1 MRIFVTGASGFVGGA
16 ATEKLVAAGHD
27 VRAMSRSEKSDAKIA
42 ALGGKP
48 VRCDLEDVTAAHIG
62 DAEVVIH
69 CAAFVEQW
77 GPRDAWRRF
86 NVDGT
91 ARMLA
96 AAREAGVKRFIHIG
110 TEAALF
116 HGQHLRGVDET
127 YPLAPH
133 SPYPYSSTKAQA
145 EQLVRGASWTASED
159 AGGPRFETIVLRPRF
174 IWGPGDT
181 TLLPA
186 IVAMAR
192 AGQFMWINGGRAM
205 TSTTHIANLV
215 HAIELALTK
224 GRAGE
229 AYFILDDGVR
239 SMRAMLS
246 GMAASRGVSL
256 PDKSVP
262 GWAADAIGATC
273 EMLWRTFPMKGEP
286 PLTRFSAMIMS
297 RDAILKDDKARAEMG
312 YAPVMSVDEGLRQ
325 L

>member
-16 ATEKLVAAGHD
+16 ATRSLIAAGHS
-27 VRAMSRSEKSDAKIA
+27 VLAMSRSEESDAKIR
-42 ALGGKP
+42 ALGAEP
-48 VRCDLEDVTAAHIG
+48 VRCDLENVVGPHLAGADV
-62 DAEVVIH
+62 VLH

-77 GPRDAWRRF
+77 GPRNAWTRF
-86 NVDGT
+86 NVEGT
-91 ARMLA
+91 RNVLSA
-96 AAREAGVKRFIHIG
+96 AQNWGVPRFIHIG

-116 HGQHLRGVDET
+116 RGQHLRGVDET
-127 YPLAPH
+127 YPLAPR

-145 EQLVRGASWTASED
+145 EQLVRD
-159 AGGPRFETIVLRPRF
+159 ANAPGFETIVLRPRF

-186 IVAMAR
+186 IVAMAK

-215 HAIELALTK
+215 HAIDLALTK

-239 SMRAMLS
+239 PMREMLS
-246 GMAASRGVSL
+246 GMAASRGVAL

-262 GWAADAIGATC
+262 GWVADAIGATC
-273 EMLWRTFPMKGEP
+273 ETLWRTFPMKGDP

-312 YAPVMSVDEGLRQ
+312 YAPVISVEDGLRA

>member
-16 ATEKLVAAGHD
+16 AVTALGMGGHT
-27 VRAMSRSEKSDAKIA
+27 VRAMSRAAKSDSVIA
-42 ALGGKP
+42 ALGATP
-48 VRCDLEDVTAAHIG
+48 VRCDLENVTAAHVG
-62 DAEVVIH
+62 DAEAVVH

-77 GPRDAWRRF
+77 GPPDAWKRF

-91 ARMLA
+91 ARMLK

-116 HGQHLRGVDET
+116 HGQHLRGVDES
-127 YPLAPH
+127 YPLAPN
-133 SPYPYSSTKAQA
+133 SPYPYSWTKAQA
-145 EQLVRGASWTASED
+145 EQLVSAANAPS
-159 AGGPRFETIVLRPRF
+159 FETIILRPRF

-181 TLLPA
+181 TLAPT
-186 IVAMAR
+186 IEAMAR
-192 AGQFMWINGGRAM
+192 AGKFMWVDGGRAM

-215 HAIELALTK
+215 HAIELALTR
-224 GRAGE
+224 GRGGE

-239 SMRAMLS
+239 PMRDMIA

-262 GWAADAIGATC
+262 AWFADTIGAMC
-273 EMLWRTFPMKGEP
+273 EGAWRMFPLDGEP

-297 RDAILKDDKARAEMG
+297 RDSVLKDDKARAELG
-312 YAPVMSVDEGLRQ
+312 YAPVISVEDGMRALKA
-325 L
+325 

>member
-16 ATEKLVAAGHD
+16 ATEKLAAAGHD
-27 VRAMSRSEKSDAKIA
+27 VCAMSRSEKSDAKIA

-62 DAEVVIH
+62 DAEAVIH

-77 GPRDAWRRF
+77 GPRDAWKRY

-96 AAREAGVKRFIHIG
+96 AARDAGVKRFIHIG

-145 EQLVRGASWTASED
+145 EQLVRAANAPG
-159 AGGPRFETIVLRPRF
+159 FETIALRPRF

-181 TLLPA
+181 TLLPV
-186 IVAMAR
+186 IEAMAR
-192 AGQFMWINGGRAM
+192 SGQFMWVNGGRAM

-239 SMRAMLS
+239 PMREMMS
-246 GMAASRGVSL
+246 GMAASRGITL
-256 PDKSVP
+256 ADKSVP
-262 GWAADAIGATC
+262 GWVADAIGATC

-312 YAPVMSVDEGLRQ
+312 YAPVISVEKGLRT

>member
-16 ATEKLVAAGHD
+16 ATSALGLAGHT
-27 VRAMSRSEKSDAKIA
+27 VRAMSRSPKSDPVIA
-42 ALGGKP
+42 ERGATP
-48 VRCDLEDVTAAHIG
+48 VRCDLENVTAAHIG
-62 DAEVVIH
+62 DAEAVVH

-77 GPRDAWRRF
+77 GPREAWRKF

-96 AAREAGVKRFIHIG
+96 ASREGGVKRFIHIG

-127 YPLAPH
+127 YPLAPN

-145 EQLVRGASWTASED
+145 ERLVRDTNAPG
-159 AGGPRFETIVLRPRF
+159 FETIVLRPRF

-181 TLLPA
+181 TLLPV
-186 IVAMAR
+186 IEAMAR
-192 AGQFMWINGGRAM
+192 AGKFMWVNSGRAM
-205 TSTTHIANLV
+205 TSTTHIDNLV
-215 HAIELALTK
+215 CAIELALTK
-224 GRAGE
+224 GRGGE

-239 SMRAMLS
+239 PMRDMMT
-246 GMAASRGVSL
+246 GMAASRGLTL

-262 GWAADAIGATC
+262 GWAADAIGGTC
-273 EMLWRTFPMKGEP
+273 EILWSWLPLKGEP

-312 YAPVMSVDEGLRQ
+312 YRPVISVEDGMRGLAQ
-325 L
+325 A